1 MSTHRELRIPLDNG
15 YTLKVNVTLHSFS
28 GSKIDRTLNQMEA
41 GPELHEV
48 LRELVDELQAYHL
61 LINLPSLPVAQHLLA
76 RLDQSPFA

>member
-15 YTLKVNVTLHSFS
+15 DTLNVNFTLHRFS

-61 LINLPSLPVAQHLLA
+61 LINL
-76 RLDQSPFA
+76 SPFA